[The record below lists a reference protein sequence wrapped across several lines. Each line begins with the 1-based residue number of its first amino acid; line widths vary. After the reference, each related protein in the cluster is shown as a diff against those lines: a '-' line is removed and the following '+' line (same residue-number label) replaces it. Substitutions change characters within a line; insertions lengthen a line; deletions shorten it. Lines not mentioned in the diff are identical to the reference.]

1 MKKILIGIALLVNIL
16 PIAENGDCLFTS
28 RVKKKTTTPTT
39 TYSVQ
44 QPAGYSGG
52 FIPPTPQSPQISSPA
67 IPSSQVTPNSLNPGL
82 INGGMVKK
90 YKGFT
95 KSRQNAQEVF
105 EEANFVCPNI
115 KEQASAIKTSMRSV
129 ISAASKFN
137 STRHNFVEVVKN
149 YVAPGS
155 NKDEST
161 DSLAIRCY
169 TPVIRDSLDHINKLV
184 DRFSNSGMDKK
195 ELAELCSALRG
206 DLSNVTNQCQ
216 ALVEL
221 VGRVRQS
228 GIAEVSNALG
238 KFLPAV
244 LNLANA
250 MRAVSFSFTV
260 NPNPGA
266 ETTYGSGHEVYD
278 AINNATKIFN
288 TILQCLSS
296 IQ

>member
-16 PIAENGDCLFTS
+16 PIAENGDCLLS
-28 RVKKKTTTPTT
+28 PRRQTTTPTT

-52 FIPPTPQSPQISSPA
+52 FIPPTPQSPPSPTM
-67 IPSSQVTPNSLNPGL
+67 PSSQVAPNSLNPGL
-82 INGGMVKK
+82 INGGMVKEYTGLGK
-90 YKGFT
+90 A
-95 KSRQNAQEVF
+95 SRDKKEVF
-105 EEANFVCPNI
+105 GEATFVYPNI

-137 STRHNFVEVVKN
+137 STRHNFVEVAKN
-149 YVAPGS
+149 HLSNGS
-155 NKDEST
+155 NKDET
-161 DSLAIRCY
+161 IDSLAIRCY

-250 MRAVSFSFTV
+250 MKAVSFSFTA
-260 NPNPGA
+260 NPGA

-278 AINNATKIFN
+278 AINNAINIFN

-296 IQ
+296 IR